1 METRRT
7 RRRGPLWGSEDS
19 PIKRAD
25 SAVSYE
31 TNSSGQPEGR
41 LQDVPSTPSDQ
52 NTNMDPPVIHENL
65 EQEGRTPK
73 RMRSSP
79 FTSPFTSPFGT
90 SGHDYGIQQPPSP
103 VNKGARF
110 IELTTPAQYVM
121 LCQGHVLAAY

>member
-1 METRRT
+1 
-7 RRRGPLWGSEDS
+7 
-19 PIKRAD
+19 
-25 SAVSYE
+25 VSYG

-41 LQDVPSTPSDQ
+41 LQDVASTPSDQ

-65 EQEGRTPK
+65 EEGRTPK

-79 FTSPFTSPFGT
+79 FTSPFNSPFGT
-90 SGHDYGIQQPPSP
+90 SAHDYGIQQLSSP

-121 LCQGHVLAAY
+121 LCQGDVLAAY